1 MPIEPHASQPD
12 RLGIAP
18 ARKRWERWNFRLLAV
33 FAPVLILTGVA
44 GFLMPSRLTLMSG
57 ATPYNVF
64 HIVCGVVGAVL
75 VMARRARAVAGFN
88 LGFGA
93 IDLYQ
98 AVAGFTALFPAHLFA
113 LRPADHVVHV
123 VLGLLLVVVGG
134 RGLGLWVGPS
144 SSPREIT

>member
-1 MPIEPHASQPD
+1 MPIEPHASDPD
-12 RLGIAP
+12 GVGVTA
-18 ARKRWERWNFRLLAV
+18 ARTHWERWNLRLLAV

-44 GFLMPSRLTLMSG
+44 GFLVPPRLALMSG

-64 HIVCGVVGAVL
+64 HLVSGGLGTGLVVTRRLRA
-75 VMARRARAVAGFN
+75 MAAFN

-93 IDLYQ
+93 VDLYQ
-98 AVAGFTALFPAHLFA
+98 AVAGFTGLFPAQVFA

-134 RGLGLWVGPS
+134 RGLGLWLGPS
-144 SSPREIT
+144 PLPREIT